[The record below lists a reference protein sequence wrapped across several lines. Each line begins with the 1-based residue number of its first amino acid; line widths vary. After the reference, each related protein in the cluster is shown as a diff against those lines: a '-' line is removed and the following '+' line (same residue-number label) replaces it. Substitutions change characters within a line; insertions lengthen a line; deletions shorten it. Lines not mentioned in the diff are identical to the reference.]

1 MVRIS
6 FAALPAYGH
15 VLPLVPLAEACR
27 AAGAD
32 VRMASGRPFG
42 DRIGIPWQPGIR
54 DGVTLDGLTATVM
67 STYPEVRVDVP
78 ARWPVAFFGWANA
91 AAVIPALRDSW
102 REWRPDLVVYEST
115 NAGAAVVADEL
126 GIRRL
131 SFTLGNWSP
140 SIAALTRLARHAL
153 DPQPPRAPWE
163 WVAADLE
170 AHPETLDV
178 DSIDSFP
185 HRWRNRG
192 TPVARSTI
200 DLRPQS
206 TRIAGQDGS
215 DLPPLGRDRPLVYVT
230 LGTVASRRTEVLR
243 AAIEGAA
250 SLDVQVLAAT
260 GPETDPRDL
269 GAVPSNVAVRTWVD
283 QEAVLARAAIAVHH
297 GGAGTL
303 CACGAAAVPQV
314 ILPQMADQFLN
325 AASIDEHG
333 VGRSLVGEAA
343 TPSAIAA
350 AIAALL
356 DDPAVRRDAEALRR
370 EIAGMPSPEQV
381 AERLLAA

>member
-1 MVRIS
+1 MVRIA

-15 VLPLVPLAEACR
+15 VLPLLPLAEACR

-32 VRMASGRPFG
+32 VRIASGGPLS
-42 DRIGIPWQPGIR
+42 DRIGLPWQPGIR
-54 DGVTLDGLTATVM
+54 DGVTMDGLTATVM
-67 STYPEVRVDVP
+67 ATYPEVRADVP

-102 REWRPDLVVYEST
+102 SGWRPDLVVYEST

-140 SIAALTRLARHAL
+140 TIAALTGLARHAL
-153 DPQPPRAPWE
+153 DPQPPHAPWE
-163 WVAADLE
+163 WVAAELE
-170 AHPETLDV
+170 AHRGTLDI
-178 DSIDSFP
+178 DCIDSFP
-185 HRWRNRG
+185 HRWRNG
-192 TPVARSTI
+192 DSPVARSSI
-200 DLRPQS
+200 DLRPGAP
-206 TRIAGQDGS
+206 RLAGQEGS
-215 DLPPLGRDRPLVYVT
+215 ELPPLGRDRPLVYVT

-250 SLDVQVLAAT
+250 SLDVQVIAAT
-260 GPETDPRDL
+260 GPETDPDDL
-269 GAVPSNVAVRTWVD
+269 GSVPSNVAVSAWVD
-283 QEAVLARAAIAVHH
+283 QDAVLAQAAIAVHH

-325 AASIDEHG
+325 AAAIDEHG
-333 VGRSLVGEAA
+333 VGTSLVGEAA
-343 TPSAIAA
+343 TPSSIAA

-356 DDPAVRRDAEALRR
+356 DNPGVRRDAEALRR
-370 EIAGMPSPEQV
+370 EIADMPSPEEV
-381 AERLLAA
+381 AERLLAV

>member
-1 MVRIS
+1 MVRIA

-32 VRMASGRPFG
+32 VRMASGGPLSE
-42 DRIGIPWQPGIR
+42 RIGIPWQPGIR

-67 STYPEVRVDVP
+67 ATYPEVRADVS
-78 ARWPVAFFGWANA
+78 ARWPIAFFGWANA
-91 AAVIPALRDSW
+91 AAVIPVLRDTW

-115 NAGAAVVADEL
+115 NAGAGVVADEL
-126 GIRRL
+126 GIRHI

-140 SIAALTRLARHAL
+140 SIAALARVARHAL

-163 WVAADLE
+163 WVAAELE
-170 AHPETLDV
+170 EHPETLDIEC
-178 DSIDSFP
+178 IDSFP
-185 HRWRNRG
+185 HRWRNREA
-192 TPVARSTI
+192 PVARSSN
-200 DLRPQS
+200 DLRPEAP
-206 TRIAGQDGS
+206 RIATPDAS

-250 SLDVQVLAAT
+250 SLDVDVVAAT
-260 GPETDPRDL
+260 GPGTDPDDI
-269 GAVPSNVAVRTWVD
+269 GSVPSNVAVRAWVD

-333 VGRSLVGEAA
+333 VGASLVGDAA
-343 TPSAIAA
+343 TPSAIAE

-356 DDPAVRRDAEALRR
+356 DDPATRRDANALRD

-381 AERLLAA
+381 AQQLLAA